1 MTPQDKRRGEATGLK
16 KPLLVSPRRGTEREP
31 SRAFPARSSPE
42 REVSTLPQEE
52 PLRVETTRGPR
63 GISIIHCPAVLGGGQ
78 AALAMSLA
86 W

>member
-52 PLRVETTRGPR
+52 PLRVETTRRPGSGAR
-63 GISIIHCPAVLGGGQ
+63 ARNQ
-78 AALAMSLA
+78 Q
-86 W
+86 